1 MSERFNVYATIGL
14 ILLYKGKVLLMK
26 RCNTGDMDGK
36 YALISGHL
44 EDGES
49 LKKAMVREAKEEI
62 NVDVKESDLNYAC
75 VIRRGDNNN
84 YFNFYLSC
92 QDFKGDIKNN
102 EPEKCE
108 EIKWFDLNAL
118 PQEMIPND
126 RKAIFNFVHNVGF
139 EEYNF

>member
-62 NVDVKESDLNYAC
+62 NVDVKESDLNYVC

-126 RKAIFNFVHNVGF
+126 RKAIFNFVHNVSF

>member
-26 RCNTGDMDGK
+26 RCNTGYMDGK

-126 RKAIFNFVHNVGF
+126 RKAIFNFVHNVSF

>member
-26 RCNTGDMDGK
+26 RCNTGYMDGK

-92 QDFKGDIKNN
+92 KDFKGDIKNN

-126 RKAIFNFVHNVGF
+126 RKAIFNFVHNVSF

>member
-26 RCNTGDMDGK
+26 RCNTGYMDGK

-44 EDGES
+44 EGGES

-92 QDFKGDIKNN
+92 QNFKGDIKNN

-126 RKAIFNFVHNVGF
+126 RKAIFNFVHNVSF

>member
-14 ILLYKGKVLLMK
+14 ILLYNGKVLLMK
-26 RCNTGDMDGK
+26 RCNTGYMDGK

-62 NVDVKESDLNYAC
+62 NVDVKERDLNYAC

-126 RKAIFNFVHNVGF
+126 RKAIFNFVHNVSF